1 VSGEDPRAFDFS
13 PRNLGRGLYD
23 FLGQFG
29 RDVPQAPYDGL
40 AREPQRSLSVP
51 ALLAEPHQL
60 GRRIDCLSEVCQQIF
75 C

>member
-1 VSGEDPRAFDFS
+1 MILMPLTSRHGISAVAFMTSSGSLVAMS
-13 PRNLGRGLYD
+13 
-23 FLGQFG
+23 
-29 RDVPQAPYDGL
+29 PQAPYDGL

-60 GRRIDCLSEVCQQIF
+60 GRGIDCLSEVRQQIF